1 MNITEDFIKLT
12 KKELEHHIA
21 KSTAKDNQLSDEW
34 IRENG
39 LNPSYFASTDCQL
52 LRAQQRADECLKCHE
67 EFLTK
72 SEKKTLNRFKQKMNT
87 GHIRK
92 KLTHKA
98 AKTILD
104 LTSRIRRRAHRIT
117 KAF

>member
-1 MNITEDFIKLT
+1 MNTTEILIKLT

-52 LRAQQRADECLKCHE
+52 LKAQQRVDECLKYHE
-67 EFLTK
+67 ALLTK
-72 SEKKTLNRFKQKMNT
+72 SEKKSLIRFRQKMNT
-87 GHIRK
+87 SHIRK
-92 KLTHKA
+92 KLTPKA

-104 LTSRIRRRAHRIT
+104 VTSRIKRRAHRT
-117 KAF
+117 NKLS